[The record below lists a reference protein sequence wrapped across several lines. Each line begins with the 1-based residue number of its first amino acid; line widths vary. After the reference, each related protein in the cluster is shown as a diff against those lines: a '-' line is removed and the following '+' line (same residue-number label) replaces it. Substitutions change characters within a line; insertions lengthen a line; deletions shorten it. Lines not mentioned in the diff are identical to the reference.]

1 MGELV
6 LRRPAIGLTRGLWR
20 DPEGYLES
28 YWRQIPGVRVQGDL
42 AMRDADGL
50 WYMLG
55 RSDDTIKIAGKRT
68 GPAEIEALL
77 LESGLV
83 AEAAAVGMPDSLSGA
98 ALACIC
104 VPGPAPAPDLT
115 RRISSFVAERFGA
128 PYRPK
133 LVLIVPDLPKT
144 RNQKI
149 MRRLVRSV
157 LTGAPLGD
165 TASLANPEALDALRA
180 AAAAAARSN

>member
-1 MGELV
+1 LV
-6 LRRPAIGLTRGLWR
+6 LRHASIGLTRGLWR

-42 AMRDADGL
+42 AKRDQDGL

-68 GPAEIEALL
+68 GPAEIEAVLL
-77 LESGLV
+77 ASGLV
-83 AEAAAVGMPDSLSGA
+83 AEAAAVGVPDSIAGS
-98 ALACIC
+98 ALVCVC
-104 VPGPAPAPDLT
+104 VPAANAGNGGEL
-115 RRISSFVAERFGA
+115 RRRLAELVAERFGP
-128 PYRPK
+128 PYRPRR
-133 LVLIVPDLPKT
+133 VLLVPDLPKT

-157 LTGAPLGD
+157 LTGTSPGD
-165 TASLANPEALDALRA
+165 TGSLMNPEAMEALQA
-180 AAAAAARSN
+180 AVSDLL

>member
-1 MGELV
+1 
-6 LRRPAIGLTRGLWR
+6 
-20 DPEGYLES
+20 YLES

-68 GPAEIEALL
+68 GPAEIESVL

-83 AEAAAVGMPDSLSGA
+83 SEAAAVGLPDDITGSS
-98 ALACIC
+98 LACIC
-104 VPGPAPAPDLT
+104 VPLPARMTDHDLHQ
-115 RRISSFVAERFGA
+115 RIASLVAERFGA
-128 PYRPK
+128 PFRPK
-133 LVLIVPDLPKT
+133 RVLLVADLPKT

-157 LTGAPLGD
+157 LTNAPLGD
-165 TASLANPEALDALRA
+165 TASLVNPEAVEALRA
-180 AAAAAARSN
+180 AAMTAGDAVTR